1 MVSLY
6 FFTQLFQIHIELSA
20 EITLDNI
27 QLFQEDFLSCILGIG
42 FIFTISR
49 SKCFFPYKASFEY
62 LSFPSGVGSIIQAI
76 SIGVRSGICRFTS
89 TLVFLIEYDIV
100 SDELNKVLMYIVTR
114 IGTDKA

>member
-1 MVSLY
+1 MVGLY
-6 FFTQLFQIHIELSA
+6 FLTQLFQIHIELSA

-27 QLFQEDFLSCILGIG
+27 QLFQEDFLSCVLGIG

-62 LSFPSGVGSIIQAI
+62 LSLPSHVGSIIQAI

-89 TLVFLIEYDIV
+89 TLVLLIIYNVVCYEFD
-100 SDELNKVLMYIVTR
+100 KVLMYIVTG
-114 IGTDKA
+114 IGADKA